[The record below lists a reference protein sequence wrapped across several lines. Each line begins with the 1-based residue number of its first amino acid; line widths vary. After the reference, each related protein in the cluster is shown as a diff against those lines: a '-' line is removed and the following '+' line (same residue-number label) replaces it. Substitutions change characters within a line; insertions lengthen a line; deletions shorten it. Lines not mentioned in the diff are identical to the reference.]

1 MWLPASFLCFSP
13 EVDVAAGI
21 VVGVL
26 GVDAVRHTKDR
37 RYLGLALVPVIL
49 GIHQLVEAVAWWGLE
64 GKVDAATGESAV
76 MLYLALAFVVVP
88 LLVPVAIVGI
98 EPDQI
103 RRRWMVPSL
112 VAGCAS
118 ASVLALA
125 LAEGPVRAA
134 IGGRYVAYSVRLERG
149 GLIVVLYVVAT
160 CVPLLL
166 SSHRRLVTFGAA
178 NVVVVAGLSWLQATA
193 LISLWCAWAA
203 VGSVVIA
210 TYVRSAAVRRPDGG
224 TRRKLPH
231 RSIAV

>member
-26 GVDAVRHTKDR
+26 GIDAVRHANDR
-37 RYLGLALVPVIL
+37 RYLGLALIPVIL

-64 GKVDAATGESAV
+64 GKVDAATGESAIT
-76 MLYLALAFVVVP
+76 LYLALAFVVVP
-88 LLVPVAIVGI
+88 LLVPLAIVGI
-98 EPDQI
+98 EPDLT

-112 VAGCAS
+112 VAGCVS

-134 IGGRYVAYSVRLERG
+134 IGGRYIAYSVQLEQG

-166 SSHRRLVTFGAA
+166 SSDRRLVTFGAA

-203 VGSVVIA
+203 VGSVAIA
-210 TYVRSAAVRRPDGG
+210 AYVRSAAVRRPDGG
-224 TRRKLPH
+224 TRPKLPH
-231 RSIAV
+231 RSITV